1 MAFDWRK
8 RKRPQGLRGL
18 EPFCVGLNPPQAAA
32 AGKPPFVAAT
42 FQFLKISCPFGTS
55 LLKLL
60 RVSRSALVGAFLSKP
75 LLGTSA
81 INWNCSKSSWFHL
94 LALRTR
100 SLPRSKSGQFLFND
114 FFFRYFLSLGF
125 PHGRNNPRSPDVPA
139 GLCHQ
144 AFHYPQRDN
153 HTS

>member
-60 RVSRSALVGAFLSKP
+60 RVSRSALVGAFLSNP

-81 INWNCSKSSWFHL
+81 INLFLVIQIFRVCENCSLIFN
-94 LALRTR
+94 TIFYN
-100 SLPRSKSGQFLFND
+100 LPNESVLID
-114 FFFRYFLSLGF
+114 
-125 PHGRNNPRSPDVPA
+125 
-139 GLCHQ
+139 
-144 AFHYPQRDN
+144 
-153 HTS
+153 

>member
-8 RKRPQGLRGL
+8 RKRPQGLRSL
-18 EPFCVGLNPPQAAA
+18 EPFSVGLNPPQAAT

-60 RVSRSALVGAFLSKP
+60 RVSRSVLVGAFLSKP

-81 INWNCSKSSWFHL
+81 INWNCSKSSRFHL

-114 FFFRYFLSLGF
+114 FFSRYFLSLGF

-139 GLCHQ
+139 GLCHK